1 VVTGLTADP
10 AADTAG
16 ATGASGA
23 ADATAGATARIR
35 FDARDS
41 GSAIA
46 RAQYSLDAG
55 DWTLVL
61 PTGQLDDA
69 PMEHFDWTL
78 PATLAPGEHT
88 LAVRVY
94 DEYENATSAK
104 VTFTIGP
111 AAPAKAH

>member
-1 VVTGLTADP
+1 VVTALTADP
-10 AADTAG
+10 APDAPG
-16 ATGASGA
+16 SA
-23 ADATAGATARIR
+23 AATATPAATATATARIR